1 MKVVFQDT
9 ETLKINK
16 FKTKYLV
23 GCDGANSITRKSI
36 KSKFNNLGFTQK
48 WAVIDLI
55 LNKKKNLP
63 DRTIQYSNPK
73 RPATYCRNVGK
84 RRRWEFA
91 LKKNENEK
99 KVLTDKFIWKFL
111 QPWLKPNEAIIE
123 RKVIYTFKSAIA
135 NKWRNGRVFI
145 AGDAAH
151 LMPPFMGQGMCAGIR
166 DASNLSLSLIH
177 I

>member
-1 MKVVFQDT
+1 MLTSEKKIINSKDFVKVVFQDT
-9 ETLKINK
+9 ETLKINI
-16 FKTKYLV
+16 FKSKYLV

-91 LKKNENEK
+91 LKKNENEQEHEK
-99 KVLTDKFIWKFL
+99 HDHQQKNKVRELSFFL
-111 QPWLKPNEAIIE
+111 
-123 RKVIYTFKSAIA
+123 
-135 NKWRNGRVFI
+135 
-145 AGDAAH
+145 
-151 LMPPFMGQGMCAGIR
+151 LM
-166 DASNLSLSLIH
+166 LL
-177 I
+177 

>member
-1 MKVVFQDT
+1 M
-9 ETLKINK
+9 
-16 FKTKYLV
+16 V

-36 KSKFNNLGFTQK
+36 KSKFSNLGFTQK

-73 RPATYCRNVGK
+73 RPATYCRNVGR

-111 QPWLKPNEAIIE
+111 KPWLKPNEAIIE

-135 NKWRNGRVFI
+135 NKWRKGRVFI

-166 DASNLSLSLIH
+166 LSLIH